1 MTNPIEPLPLKGLL
15 FDKDGTLLDFQ
26 ATWGKWAANLVI
38 WLTETCPDRAEALAA
53 RLQIDRVGETIEPGS
68 IMIAGTPDEIAR
80 EAAIVLTETAE
91 AELSAQILN
100 LSDRV
105 TPVALCEL
113 APLLRSLMQ
122 GGIHLGVATNDFE
135 PVARAQLDQLGII
148 EQFGFV
154 AGFDSG
160 FGGKPGPGMCD
171 AFLAAHGLAPHEAA
185 MVGDSLHDM
194 AAGRAAG
201 MVCIAV
207 ETGTATRAELATLA
221 DIVLPDITCL
231 PDWLGLAEV
240 SA

>member
-1 MTNPIEPLPLKGLL
+1 MTVHVEGTKLKGLL

-26 ATWGKWAANLVI
+26 ATWGRWAASLVT
-38 WLTETCPDRAEALAA
+38 WLTEACPDRAEDLATV
-53 RLQIDRVGETIEPGS
+53 LHIDRVGGAIEPGS

-80 EAAIVLTETAE
+80 EAASVLRETGE
-91 AELSAQILN
+91 NELSRQILD

-113 APLLRSLMQ
+113 APLLRSFLNDGMQ
-122 GGIHLGVATNDFE
+122 LGVATNDFE
-135 PVARAQLDQLGII
+135 PVARAQLDHLGVM
-148 EQFGFV
+148 EHFGFI

-171 AFLAAHGLAPHEAA
+171 AFLAAHGLAPHEVA

-207 ETGTATRAELATLA
+207 ATGTATKGELAPMA
-221 DIVLPDITCL
+221 DIVLPDITHL
-231 PDWLGLAEV
+231 PGWLGLPEV
-240 SA
+240 SG